1 MRIRTLALYLRRY
14 LDQLV
19 AFSAVWMALRTPV
32 IGILGGGQLGRMTA
46 LAAIRMGLRVR
57 ILVPQPADSAQ
68 GLGEMIIGDW
78 KDRDVLRRFAE
89 GCTVVTVESEW
100 APAEVLAS
108 VLPKGTALWPPAQT
122 IRIIRDKGQQKRVL
136 AQVGLPLPAFACCAT
151 LEEAL
156 AAAER
161 FGYPVV
167 LKRYRGS
174 YDGYGN
180 FMAHSPEALQTG
192 WKQLAQKDG
201 LLVEAWV
208 PFVRE
213 LAVLVARNPSGQEV
227 VYPIVYTQQQD
238 HRCYLVQAPAE
249 IDPAVA
255 DEARRIARA
264 AVEAVE
270 GVGITAVELFE
281 LDGGRLLINELAPRP
296 HNTGHY
302 TIEGCYTSQFENHI
316 RAVLDWPLGSPEL
329 REPVAVMVNI
339 LGRRS
344 GTPPKLDGL
353 LEALRI
359 PGVAVHL
366 YGKTQIRPGRKM
378 GHVTATGSDLE
389 DVRYRA
395 ETAADW
401 IARYL

>member
-1 MRIRTLALYLRRY
+1 MQPDRSGVATL
-14 LDQLV
+14 QQTV
-19 AFSAVWMALRTPV
+19 PV

-46 LAAIRMGLRVR
+46 MAALRMGLQVR
-57 ILVPQPADSAQ
+57 FLVPKPADAAK
-68 GLGEMIIGDW
+68 GLGEVIVGDW
-78 KDRDVLRRFAE
+78 NDPEVLRRFAE

-100 APAEVLAS
+100 APADVLEP
-108 VLPKGTALWPPAQT
+108 VLPEGTALWPRARTVQ
-122 IRIIRDKGQQKRVL
+122 IIRDKGQQKRML
-136 AQVGLPLPAFACCAT
+136 AEAGLPLPAFACCAT
-151 LEEAL
+151 LEEAQ

-180 FMAHSPEALQTG
+180 FTAHTPEALLAG
-192 WKQLAQKDG
+192 WNQLAQEDG

-213 LAVLVARNPSGQEV
+213 LAVLVARSPGGEEVLYPV
-227 VYPIVYTQQQD
+227 VYTRQQD
-238 HRCYLVQAPAE
+238 HRCYLVQAPAA

-255 DEARRIARA
+255 DEARRVARA
-264 AVEAVE
+264 AVEAVD

-281 LDGGRLLINELAPRP
+281 LTDGRLLINELAPRP

-302 TIEGCYTSQFENHI
+302 TIEGCYTSQFENHV

-344 GTPPKLDGL
+344 SDRPNLRGL
-353 LEALRI
+353 PEALRT
-359 PGVAVHL
+359 PGVSVHL
-366 YGKTQIRPGRKM
+366 YGKTQVRPGRKM
-378 GHVTATGSDLE
+378 GHVTATGSDPE
-389 DVRYRA
+389 DVRRRA
-395 ETAADW
+395 EAAADL

>member
-1 MRIRTLALYLRRY
+1 MQQT
-14 LDQLV
+14 V
-19 AFSAVWMALRTPV
+19 PV

-46 LAAIRMGLRVR
+46 MAALRMGLQVR
-57 ILVPQPADSAQ
+57 FLVPKPAEAAE
-68 GLGEMIIGDW
+68 GLGEVIVGDW
-78 KDRDVLRRFAE
+78 HDPDVLRRFAE

-100 APAEVLAS
+100 APADLLEPI
-108 VLPKGTALWPPAQT
+108 LPEGTALWPRARTVQ
-122 IRIIRDKGQQKRVL
+122 IIRDKGQQKRML
-136 AQVGLPLPAFACCAT
+136 AKAGLPLPAFACCAT
-151 LEEAL
+151 LEEAQ
-156 AAAER
+156 AAARR

-180 FMAHSPEALQTG
+180 FTAPTPEALRAG
-192 WKQLAQKDG
+192 WNQLAQEDG

-213 LAVLVARNPSGQEV
+213 LAVLVARSPGGEEVLYPV
-227 VYPIVYTQQQD
+227 VYTRQQD
-238 HRCYLVQAPAE
+238 HRCYLVQAPAA

-264 AVEAVE
+264 AVEAVD
-270 GVGITAVELFE
+270 GIGITAVELFE
-281 LDGGRLLINELAPRP
+281 LADGRILINELAPRP

-302 TIEGCYTSQFENHI
+302 TIEGCYTSQFENHV
-316 RAVLDWPLGSPEL
+316 RAVLNWPLGSPEL

-344 GTPPKLDGL
+344 SDRPNLRGL
-353 LEALRI
+353 PEALRM

-366 YGKTQIRPGRKM
+366 YGKTQVRPGRKM
-378 GHVTATGSDLE
+378 GHVTATGSDAE
-389 DVRYRA
+389 DVRRRA
-395 ETAADW
+395 EVAADL